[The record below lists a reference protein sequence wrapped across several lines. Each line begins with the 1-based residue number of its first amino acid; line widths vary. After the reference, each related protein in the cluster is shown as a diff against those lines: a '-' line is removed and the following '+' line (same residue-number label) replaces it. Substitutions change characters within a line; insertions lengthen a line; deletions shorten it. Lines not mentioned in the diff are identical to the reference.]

1 MDSKIV
7 NKQSKDDLK
16 IFEDLHETLLGLHR
30 DYTKLRMKSQ
40 EEKQEGNNSMK
51 NEVKEEEIT
60 IYDDLL

>member
-1 MDSKIV
+1 
-7 NKQSKDDLK
+7 
-16 IFEDLHETLLGLHR
+16 
-30 DYTKLRMKSQ
+30 MKSQ